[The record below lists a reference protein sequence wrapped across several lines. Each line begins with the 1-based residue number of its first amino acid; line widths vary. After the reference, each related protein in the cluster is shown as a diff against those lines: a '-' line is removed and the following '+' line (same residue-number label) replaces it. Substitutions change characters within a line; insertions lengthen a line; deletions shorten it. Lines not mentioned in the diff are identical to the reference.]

1 MLGQTLKRLRLI
13 YGYSAREMSEALR
26 ISSSYL
32 SEIEREKKEP
42 SLTVLQRYSEVFNLK
57 LSTLL
62 RFSEQMASEES
73 KGTGQQFITKLMTNL
88 IERYSGAGE

>member
-1 MLGQTLKRLRLI
+1 
-13 YGYSAREMSEALR
+13 MSEALR

>member
-1 MLGQTLKRLRLI
+1 MI